1 VVALPGRTADAAS
14 LRAHVAARLPEHM
27 VPAAWVALDALP
39 LTPSGKVDR
48 RALPEPG

>member
-1 VVALPGRTADAAS
+1 
-14 LRAHVAARLPEHM
+14 M

-48 RALPEPG
+48 RALPEPDTGATEGD